1 MANDENTRIGCASE
15 LRAPMYHLVCV
26 YILFLCVCRLLA
38 SDGPKCKNTEVVPP
52 EIRQQILDFH
62 AQLGRPLKWSCKLE
76 KQADSAVDLDKGE
89 VDMSKLNERSSDYAA
104 LSRGQVKVNV
114 AAALYYWSEK
124 TDRQPYANMMNEKN
138 ERIGCVHKIDIPIYH
153 FVCIYVSNS
162 FCGALLAFAED
173 R

>member
-1 MANDENTRIGCASE
+1 M
-15 LRAPMYHLVCV
+15 V
-26 YILFLCVCRLLA
+26 
-38 SDGPKCKNTEVVPP
+38 GPKCKNTEVVPP